1 MPTPLIYAGEVASAT
16 AGVNSGGSSFI
27 ERLSSGYRVCNDCLF
42 PLNHRITESVVVC
55 WSFNRGLRLEFER
68 VAGGNRA
75 TDDALHVT
83 VETDGIVDDALH
95 LLLALLSVLLHGTA
109 FALELVLK
117 AGERLDHPF
126 YPALE
131 HVPDEVGS
139 GHYRATNRPLNNVFQ
154 GAFTEGHERCLN
166 FRNRLIRFVDR
177 HQRWRTVGT
186 IDTAWSALSVSRRAP
201 SITGTV
207 VLSEASPCKVMFWT
221 VTCLTDAQS
230 AGTCQDL
237 SV

>member
-1 MPTPLIYAGEVASAT
+1 MPIFSIYAGEVASAT

-27 ERLSSGYRVCNDCLF
+27 ERLSSGCRVCNDCLF
-42 PLNHRITESVVVC
+42 PLNQQITDSVVVC
-55 WSFNRGLRLEFER
+55 WSSNQGLRLEFER
-68 VAGGNRA
+68 VDGGNLA
-75 TDDALHVT
+75 TDDALHVA
-83 VETDGIVDDALH
+83 VETNGIVDDALH
-95 LLLALLSVLLHGTA
+95 LLLALLSGLLHGTA

-126 YPALE
+126 YLALE
-131 HVPDEVGS
+131 HVPDEVAS
-139 GHYRATNRPLNNVFQ
+139 GQCQATNRPLNNVFQ
-154 GAFTEGHERCLN
+154 GVFTEGHERCLN
-166 FRNRLIRFVDR
+166 FRNRLIRCVER
-177 HQRWRTVGT
+177 HQRLRTAGT
-186 IDTAWSALSVSRRAP
+186 IDTACSALSVSRRAP

-207 VLSEASPCKVMFWT
+207 VVSEASPCKVMFWT

>member
-1 MPTPLIYAGEVASAT
+1 M
-16 AGVNSGGSSFI
+16 
-27 ERLSSGYRVCNDCLF
+27 
-42 PLNHRITESVVVC
+42 
-55 WSFNRGLRLEFER
+55 
-68 VAGGNRA
+68 A
-75 TDDALHVT
+75 TDDALHVA
-83 VETDGIVDDALH
+83 VETNGIVDDALD
-95 LLLALLSVLLHGTA
+95 LLLAFLSGLLHGTA

-126 YPALE
+126 YLALE

-139 GHYRATNRPLNNVFQ
+139 GHCQATNRPLNNVFQ

-166 FRNRLIRFVDR
+166 FRNRLIRFVER
-177 HQRWRTVGT
+177 HQRLRTAGT

-207 VLSEASPCKVMFWT
+207 VLSEASPCRVMFWT